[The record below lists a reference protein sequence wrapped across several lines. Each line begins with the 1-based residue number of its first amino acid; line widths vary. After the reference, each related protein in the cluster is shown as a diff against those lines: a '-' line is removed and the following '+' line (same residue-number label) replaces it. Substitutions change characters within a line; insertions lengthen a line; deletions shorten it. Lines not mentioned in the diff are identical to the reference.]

1 MVPTKCHSNK
11 ETPFTEITDDPN
23 STFIYHIVNDFFSN
37 GCYNR
42 EILRLKSPHISWF
55 QAFKCK
61 IQKTKALNR
70 LL

>member
-42 EILRLKSPHISWF
+42 EILRLKSPHIS
-55 QAFKCK
+55 
-61 IQKTKALNR
+61 
-70 LL
+70 